1 MAKIY
6 LLDTCVCISILRNK
20 DGIREKVKSI
30 GLDKCFISEI
40 TIAELCYG
48 ASKSGR
54 KAEKIKDV
62 EQIAKMFTIIPAFNS
77 FQLYGDE
84 KTRLESEGMRIDD
97 FDLLIGTSAVYNNMV
112 MVTYNTKHFERIHD
126 IKIENWIA
134 L

>member
-1 MAKIY
+1 MAKRY

-62 EQIAKMFTIIPAFNS
+62 EQIAKMFTIIPAFMTG
-77 FQLYGDE
+77 L
-84 KTRLESEGMRIDD
+84 
-97 FDLLIGTSAVYNNMV
+97 SAEEIQN
-112 MVTYNTKHFERIHD
+112 
-126 IKIENWIA
+126 